1 MLVLKKKP
9 VAVISIIL
17 VCCFWFYNV
26 CKIHMQ
32 FSKQF
37 LSFWNSLKRSFIFF
51 TERQMTNV
59 ASFKLV
65 SMSSEWNPPHH
76 SPSYAVDDQVLN
88 TVNGAKCACTQNDLT
103 PWMVIDLENTFN
115 VNYITLFNR
124 IDTLGNIF
132 LLYSKASLVLTHF
145 GICFSNLRHRM
156 AFRYHMTGYVCESE
170 SGCTFG
176 LKIKYLFLR

>member
-1 MLVLKKKP
+1 
-9 VAVISIIL
+9 
-17 VCCFWFYNV
+17 
-26 CKIHMQ
+26 
-32 FSKQF
+32 
-37 LSFWNSLKRSFIFF
+37 
-51 TERQMTNV
+51 MTNV

-88 TVNGAKCACTQNDLT
+88 TLNGAKCACTQNDFT
-103 PWMVIDLENTFN
+103 PWMVIDLENTFD
-115 VNYITLFNR
+115 VNYVTLFNR

-132 LLYSKASLVLTHF
+132 LLYSEASLVLTHF
-145 GICFSNLRHRM
+145 GACFSNLRHRM
-156 AFRYHMTGYVCESE
+156 AFRYHMTGYVCVSESE

>member
-1 MLVLKKKP
+1 
-9 VAVISIIL
+9 
-17 VCCFWFYNV
+17 
-26 CKIHMQ
+26 MQ

-37 LSFWNSLKRSFIFF
+37 LSFWIHWNGVSFF

-132 LLYSKASLVLTHF
+132 LLHSEASLVLTHF
-145 GICFSNLRHRM
+145 GVCFSNLRHRM
-156 AFRYHMTGYVCESE
+156 GIQISHDWFCMWKWKWKWLHFRSKD
-170 SGCTFG
+170 
-176 LKIKYLFLR
+176 KIFIFMLIQFFYDSWN